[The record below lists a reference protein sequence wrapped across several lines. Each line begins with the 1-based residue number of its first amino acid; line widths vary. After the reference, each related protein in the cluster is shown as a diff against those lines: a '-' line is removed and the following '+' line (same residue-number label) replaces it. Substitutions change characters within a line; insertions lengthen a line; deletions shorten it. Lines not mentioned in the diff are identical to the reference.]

1 MTKIRVALMLLSVLV
16 ASVSAADVSGNWR
29 MSINAAGV
37 PELVCTLTQKDQRLE
52 GMCRAVVGANEDK
65 VDLNDG
71 TIEGDHVSWS
81 WKIPTPDAITWTY
94 VFMGTLDA
102 KGSTM
107 KGVATV
113 SAGSGSKQNEMA
125 FTATKQ

>member
-52 GMCRAVVGANEDK
+52 GMCRAAVGANEDK

-71 TIEGDHVSWS
+71 RIEGDHVSWS

-107 KGVATV
+107 KGVANV
-113 SAGSGSKQNEMA
+113 SAGSGSKQNEVS